1 MPDRAPAPPS
11 RPAGLALDPV
21 RVAHRRWRQAP
32 LLLGALLALGLLA
45 APALAQEER
54 GGRALW
60 REKKRLFEEWWKK
73 VDGLQLLLQG
83 DERRPEPARTLRR
96 EAAELLLDL
105 ARSLEVKDAAPMLWK
120 VALFE
125 VDPEHNLGLTH
136 LRAAPWF
143 LRGEARKALATLPPE
158 ELVPWLLDN
167 GQKKGK
173 GKESSPRLAA
183 SEVLALVGGERAK
196 APLLALFS
204 KADPKE
210 RIEIASD
217 LARAL
222 PGDDEAIAAVLAVA
236 GQGGIAERCALA
248 HALSSLAAPRI
259 DETKKEGRRALSD
272 ALAQE
277 LVAKLGRLALEDASW
292 QVRLAAADALG
303 RLKCR
308 AGIEMLI
315 AAFARESERL
325 AAGERVEV
333 RNRIHA
339 LLEGVTGQ
347 SIGADRPEWWKE
359 WWAKNGASFTVA
371 DAVAKVQDRAAR
383 NAGYLQYFQLEIT
396 SDRILFIVDRSG
408 SMAEPAAR
416 RDRYGKQS
424 GETSSKFAYVQDEL
438 ETLLQ
443 ALPETTQVNVLFFS
457 DGVEAFRTTEGGR
470 PALIPLTTRGKSE
483 IVRYVRN
490 IAPNGGTNL
499 YSALDRAL
507 DIAGRGLKDGAY
519 AAEYDTI
526 YLLSDGKPTAGPVI
540 DEEEILRR
548 VDEVNVLRRVKIHAI
563 TFGDQNNAKFVAELA
578 ARSGGRHVH
587 MD

>member
-1 MPDRAPAPPS
+1 MPDRAPAPPP
-11 RPAGLALDPV
+11 RPAEHASDPLLATS
-21 RVAHRRWRQAP
+21 RFRRCAA
-32 LLLGALLALGLLA
+32 LLLGAFLLLAPTA
-45 APALAQEER
+45 SAQEER

-96 EAAELLLDL
+96 EAAALLLDL
-105 ARSLEVKDAAPMLWK
+105 ARSLEVKDVAPMLWK

-143 LRGEARKALATLPPE
+143 LRTEARKALATLPPD
-158 ELVPWLLDN
+158 ELVPWLLEH

-173 GKESSPRLAA
+173 AKESSPRLAA
-183 SEVLALVGGERAK
+183 SEILALLGGDRVK
-196 APLLALFS
+196 APLLALFA
-204 KADPKE
+204 KADEKE

-236 GQGGIAERCALA
+236 GQGAIAERCALA
-248 HALSSLAAPRI
+248 HALASLAAPRI
-259 DETKKEGRRALSD
+259 DETKKEGRRAL
-272 ALAQE
+272 LEAQAQD
-277 LVAKLGRLALEDASW
+277 LVGKLGRLALEDASW
-292 QVRLAAADALG
+292 QVRLAAADALA

-371 DAVAKVQDRAAR
+371 EAVAKVQDRATK

-424 GETSSKFAYVQDEL
+424 GQTSSKFAYVQDEL

-443 ALPETTQVNVLFFS
+443 ALPETTQVNVLFFG
-457 DGVEAFRTTEGGR
+457 DGVEAYRTTEGGR
-470 PALIPLTTRGKSE
+470 PELIPLTTRGKSE

-499 YSALDRAL
+499 YTALDRAL
-507 DIAGRGLKDGAY
+507 DIAGRGLKDSAY
-519 AAEYDTI
+519 ESAFDTI

-540 DEEEILRR
+540 DEDEILRR

-578 ARSGGRHVH
+578 TRSGGRHVH